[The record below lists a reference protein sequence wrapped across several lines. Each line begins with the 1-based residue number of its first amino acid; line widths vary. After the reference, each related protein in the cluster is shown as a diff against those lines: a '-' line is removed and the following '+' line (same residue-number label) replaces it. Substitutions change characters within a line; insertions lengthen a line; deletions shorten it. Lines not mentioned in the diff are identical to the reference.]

1 MMKNFI
7 HYLNYVEV
15 SGDVSEAD
23 TPFAD
28 LDVVV
33 PNYKIAKRKK
43 NGLTESEFKDV
54 VENVSAI
61 CVKIFKKTRH

>member
-1 MMKNFI
+1 MKNFI

-23 TPFAD
+23 TPFSD

-33 PNYKIAKRKK
+33 SNYKIAKRKK
-43 NGLTESEFKDV
+43 NGLAESEFKDV

-61 CVKIFKKTRH
+61 CV